1 MARAIAVA
9 NQKGGVGKT
18 TTVINLGMALAEMR
32 KKTLLIDLDPQ
43 GSLGVGLG
51 LDLDAMSQTVYD
63 ALLDPAIPVTR
74 IIYPVRPYLDVIPAA
89 PALAG
94 AEIELVAE
102 LRRELILRTILTPLY
117 QWYDFILIDCP
128 PSLGLL
134 TANALCASREV
145 LIPLQCEYLA
155 MRGISP
161 LLDTVEVI
169 RRRLNPQLEIL
180 GILPT
185 MYSTG
190 TVHARDVV
198 DEIKAVFGDKVFD
211 IVVRKSIRF
220 AEATVASQGIVDYAQ
235 KHPGAQAYKQ
245 LAQIL
250 NADTTAGRHAEGE
263 APPA

>member
-1 MARAIAVA
+1 
-9 NQKGGVGKT
+9 
-18 TTVINLGMALAEMR
+18 
-32 KKTLLIDLDPQ
+32 
-43 GSLGVGLG
+43 
-51 LDLDAMSQTVYD
+51 
-63 ALLDPAIPVTR
+63 
-74 IIYPVRPYLDVIPAA
+74 
-89 PALAG
+89 
-94 AEIELVAE
+94 
-102 LRRELILRTILTPLY
+102 
-117 QWYDFILIDCP
+117 
-128 PSLGLL
+128 
-134 TANALCASREV
+134 
-145 LIPLQCEYLA
+145 

-220 AEATVASQGIVDYAQ
+220 AEATVASQGIVDYAH

-250 NADTTAGRHAEGE
+250 DGGPR
-263 APPA
+263 PPAAREQPAA

>member
-18 TTVINLGMALAEMR
+18 TTVINLGMALAEMHR
-32 KKTLLIDLDPQ
+32 KTLVIDLDPQ

-51 LDLDAMSQTVYD
+51 LDPEATPQTVYD
-63 ALLDPAIPVTR
+63 ALLDPSIPVTR

-102 LRRELILRTILTPLY
+102 LRRELILRNILTPLHD
-117 QWYDFILIDCP
+117 WYDFILIDCP

-155 MRGISP
+155 MRGINP

-220 AEATVASQGIVDYAQ
+220 AEATVASQGIVDFAH

-250 NADTTAGRHAEGE
+250 DGGPR
-263 APPA
+263 PPAAREQPAA